1 MNAKLFRSVVIAAV
15 VLGGWLVCSTTA
27 TAAHAKSRAAARS
40 GRAQVEKHA
49 GKVAQELN
57 LTKDQKQQLKPIL
70 QEEARKLK
78 ALRTETGL
86 SGRQK
91 RQKLQEIRQD
101 MVAKVKPILT
111 PEQLEKWQKL
121 RQQTHA
127 KHRAKS

>member
-1 MNAKLFRSVVIAAV
+1 M
-15 VLGGWLVCSTTA
+15 GT
-27 TAAHAKSRAAARS
+27 
-40 GRAQVEKHA
+40 
-49 GKVAQELN
+49 VAQELD

-86 SGRQK
+86 SRQQK

-111 PEQLEKWQKL
+111 PEQLDKWQKL
-121 RQQTHA
+121 RGERHA
-127 KHRAKS
+127 KHKARV